1 MNSPILELTL
11 PEQQLSLFFP
21 LLRQGV
27 DVVTRPGQTVHAF
40 LHRDLGLSEKV
51 IQSRVQT
58 VFLNG
63 QPADELS
70 KTHLGQGDVLTL
82 SAAMPGLL
90 GACMRVDSPYA
101 AMRDTIS
108 KDRAE
113 QQWSRTGRETIRF
126 TLKLFNFMAAEV
138 GPYVCKQGMIL
149 DKDRVLDLLETST
162 VQALR
167 ADGAQL
173 FLDGRLQDPVQESLS
188 ARLEQ
193 AETVFLRIVSKE

>member
-1 MNSPILELTL
+1 MNNPTLDLTV
-11 PEQQLSLFFP
+11 PEEQLSLFFP
-21 LLRQGV
+21 PLRQGV
-27 DVVTRPGQTVHAF
+27 GIAARSGQTVHAF
-40 LHRDLGLSEKV
+40 LHQDLGLSLKI

-63 QPADELS
+63 QPADELN
-70 KTHLGQGDVLTL
+70 TARLAAGDVLTL

-101 AMRDTIS
+101 AMRDS
-108 KDRAE
+108 LSQDRAE
-113 QQWSRTGRETIRF
+113 QQWNQAKGETIRF

-173 FLDGRLQDPVQESLS
+173 ILDGRPLNPVQESLS
-188 ARLEQ
+188 ALLDQ
-193 AETVFLRIVSKE
+193 VDTVFLRIVCEQ